1 MWVIKQTYGE
11 LCVFYFVRCFEGF
24 YDLFARSFVILQHPV
39 LYLRNTRSL
48 ALNVDNKNRMKNDRR
63 LRPVAAIHIDLIFW
77 HLNRF
82 YCQAQNRQ
90 DVLLSYSLSFARK
103 KKRFEMG
110 NTRLLIQNRKSE
122 RYFRNESKFRPAKNY
137 TKKNSRRNGRQKIY
151 HHLFINSLLLFFF

>member
-1 MWVIKQTYGE
+1 MWVIKETYGE

-103 KKRFEMG
+103 KNVSRWV
-110 NTRLLIQNRKSE
+110 TRDYWFKTGS
-122 RYFRNESKFRPAKNY
+122 
-137 TKKNSRRNGRQKIY
+137 RNGNQNFVLQKITQKRIQEEMDDKKSIIT
-151 HHLFINSLLLFFF
+151 FS